1 MPGTDLTRLSSLLS
15 CHFTKD
21 ARERQM
27 RDQGAPVIEQFY
39 PEYHFG
45 GFTHIDT
52 TVEFYSRIA
61 ALLQKAD
68 KVLDFGAGRGS
79 NILLDSSPYRRQL
92 QTLRGRCAHLEG
104 CDVDPI
110 VLSNPFLDSA
120 RVIEPLQPL
129 PYEDNSF
136 DMVVA
141 DWVFEHIGDPKHVV
155 TELLRVVRP
164 GGHICART
172 LNKWS
177 YISIAS
183 RIARNSN
190 HVRLLSHA
198 QPERLER
205 DVFPTEYQMNTVATL
220 RQLFAGS
227 HVTVYRPPCEPAYY
241 FGRSGLFLTLK
252 ALHGILPPQLRAT
265 LLIFAETNKEAVQ

>member
-1 MPGTDLTRLSSLLS
+1 M
-15 CHFTKD
+15 
-21 ARERQM
+21 REQK
-27 RDQGAPVIEQFY
+27 APVIEQFY

-61 ALLQKAD
+61 ALLQNAD

-92 QTLRGRCAHLEG
+92 KMLRGRCAQLEG

-129 PYEDNSF
+129 PYEDNFF
-136 DMVVA
+136 DLIVA
-141 DWVFEHIGDPKHVV
+141 DWVFEHIQDPEPVV
-155 TELLRVVRP
+155 AELLRVVRP

-172 LNKWS
+172 VNKWS

-190 HVRLLSHA
+190 HVRLLSRA
-198 QPERLER
+198 QPQRLER
-205 DVFPTEYQMNTVATL
+205 DVFPTAYRMNSVSTL
-220 RQLFAGS
+220 TRIFAPS
-227 HVTVYRPPCEPAYY
+227 SITVYRPPCEPSYY
-241 FGRSGLFLTLK
+241 FGRTSLFFALK
-252 ALHGILPPQLRAT
+252 TLHGILLPQFRPT
-265 LLIFAETNKEAVQ
+265 LLIFVEKYTNGIRSS